1 MKVILK
7 ETVESLGSVG
17 DEVAVANGY
26 ARNYLFPRNKAVKAT
41 PANRTLIANKRK
53 ELDLKAIK
61 DKKKAEVVAKTV
73 EGTIC
78 TIIAKVSEDDKLYG
92 SVAIRDIEVQLKA
105 QGLEID
111 KKMILLSEPIK
122 ALGSYVVPIRLYA
135 DVESEIT
142 VKVVSEE

>member
-61 DKKKAEVVAKTV
+61 DKKKAEVIAKTV

>member
-41 PANRTLIANKRK
+41 PANRTLISNKRK

>member
-17 DEVAVANGY
+17 SEVTVANGY
-26 ARNYLFPRNKAVKAT
+26 ARNYLFPRNKAVMAT

-61 DKKKAEVVAKTV
+61 DKKIAQVIAETV
-73 EGTIC
+73 EGTTCI
-78 TIIAKVSEDDKLYG
+78 IIAKVSEDDKLYG
-92 SVAIRDIEVQLKA
+92 SVTIRDIEVQLRA

-135 DVESEIT
+135 DVEPEIT

>member
-92 SVAIRDIEVQLKA
+92 SVAVRDIEVQLKA

>member
-1 MKVILK
+1 MKIILK

-17 DEVAVANGY
+17 DEVAVASGY
-26 ARNYLFPRNKAVKAT
+26 ARNYLFPRDKAVKAT
-41 PANRTLIANKRK
+41 QANRTLIANKRK
-53 ELDLKAIK
+53 ELELNAIK
-61 DKKKAEVVAKTV
+61 DKKKAEAISKTV

-78 TIIAKVSEDDKLYG
+78 TIIAKISEDDKLYG
-92 SVAIRDIEVQLKA
+92 SVTVRDIEVQLNA

-122 ALGSYVVPIRLYA
+122 TLGSYVVPIRLYA
-135 DVESEIT
+135 DVEPEIT